1 MSDIVKLIF
10 FVVVPAVL
18 DAVLIVLFLRGLM
31 ILKERKAKKD
41 KRLVSLSPL
50 LLWVGIVSGIFF
62 TVPVYFMDPGAV
74 PIPVPILFEVFGLL
88 SVAMILAYCNETV
101 VYDSLEFTSRNFLG
115 VKRTCS
121 YSDITCILWRR
132 SDVFLYCGTRRIRLD
147 TMASGKDEFVRF
159 ADRIYSS
166 RNGESIPPRE
176 SSVKDPMRGN
186 LDAPW
191 VYLFCYSLFIAII
204 IAGVSF
210 VGCAA
215 YNMLFPRNEAPDDC
229 TEIITSFSSGIKTAK
244 DHGTL
249 LLYADGYEKPFA
261 ISELSGYEIEIPEK
275 NDLCSGNQ
283 YVVLAREQ
291 TSEFYI
297 YAVSTVD
304 GKPLI
309 SVPDR
314 NIAYRNCQLPAVTF
328 LFLILI
334 SVIPYPVFGI
344 IVGRHPEKYP
354 VKFRRVFY
362 RDDAWS
368 ISFRIEEAM
377 RKNQKIG
384 E

>member
-10 FVVVPAVL
+10 FVVVPAAL
-18 DAVLIVLFLRGLM
+18 DTVLIVLFLRGLM

-88 SVAMILAYCNETV
+88 SAAMILAYCNETV

-166 RNGESIPPRE
+166 RNGERIPPRE
-176 SSVKDPMRGN
+176 GGVRDPMRGN

-191 VYLFCYSLFIAII
+191 VYLITLSLFLAVI

-210 VGCAA
+210 LGLTA
-215 YNMLFPRNEAPDDC
+215 YRMLFALNETSGDC
-229 TEIITSFSSGIKTAK
+229 TEIVTSFSSGRKTAK

-249 LLYADGYEKPFA
+249 LLYSDGYEKPFA
-261 ISELSGYEIEIPEK
+261 ITELSGYEIEIPEK
-275 NDLCSGNQ
+275 NDLCDGKK
-283 YVVLAREQ
+283 YVVLAHEQ
-291 TSEFYI
+291 TSEFNI

-314 NIAYRNCQLPAVTF
+314 NIAYRNCQLPAATF
-328 LFLILI
+328 LLLFLI
-334 SVIPYPVFGI
+334 SVIPFPVFGI
-344 IVGRHPEKYP
+344 IVGRYPEKFP

-368 ISFRIEEAM
+368 ISFRIEEAAEK
-377 RKNQKIG
+377 REKEK
-384 E
+384 